1 MTICRTIVRWTIIA
15 GLALG
20 GVTLIIGPARV
31 ATAFDTIQEQ
41 AGNFVDQYIDVEEAR
56 ALRTQLHELAGVYP
70 DRIAEIRGEVARVN
84 TQILQ
89 FEHDSDVA
97 RRVVLMTGADLEQL
111 ALDVHSAEQSGIQTV
126 SLITGDEGVN
136 LEVAY
141 REGRRIQEIRETYQ
155 ERLVADRRQVEMLMT
170 QQERLSTLLEQI
182 EHEYA
187 DYQSQVWQLDRQID
201 SIERNDRLI
210 ALTAS
215 QQETLR
221 GFDAPGDMES
231 LRSIESRLAELSAV
245 QEGTLQSLTQQHRR
259 GEYEHRARVQVQ
271 GGAGPDGVT
280 TPTTSPFAEFLPRP
294 RQYDQGVHE
303 VSVASP
309 LLTTPL

>member
-1 MTICRTIVRWTIIA
+1 MTICRTIIRWTLIA

-20 GVTLIIGPARV
+20 GITLIIGPSRV
-31 ATAFDTIQEQ
+31 ATAFDTIQDQ

-56 ALRTQLHELAGVYP
+56 ALRTQLHKLAGVYP

-84 TQILQ
+84 TQIVQ

-97 RRVVLMTGADLEQL
+97 RRVVLMTGNDLERL
-111 ALDVHSAEQSGIQTV
+111 ALDVHSAEQSGVQTV
-126 SLITGDEGVN
+126 SLIAGDEGVN
-136 LEVAY
+136 LDIAY
-141 REGRRIQEIRETYQ
+141 REGRRIQEIRGTYQ

-187 DYQSQVWQLDRQID
+187 DY
-201 SIERNDRLI
+201 
-210 ALTAS
+210 LTAS

-245 QEGTLQSLTQQHRR
+245 QEGTLQSLTEQHRR

-271 GGAGPDGVT
+271 DGAGPDGVT

-294 RQYDQGVHE
+294 RQYDQEVHE
-303 VSVASP
+303 VSIASP

>member
-1 MTICRTIVRWTIIA
+1 MTICRTIVRWTLIS

-20 GVTLIIGPARV
+20 GIALIIGPARV
-31 ATAFDTIQEQ
+31 ATAFNTIQDQ

-84 TQILQ
+84 TQIAQ

-97 RRVVLMTGADLEQL
+97 RRVVLMTGADLERL
-111 ALDVHSAEQSGIQTV
+111 ALDVHAAEQFGVQTV
-126 SLITGDEGVN
+126 SLIAGDEGVN
-136 LEVAY
+136 LDIAY
-141 REGRRIQEIRETYQ
+141 KEGRRIQEIRGTYQ

-182 EHEYA
+182 EREYA

-201 SIERNDRLI
+201 AIERNDRLI
-210 ALTAS
+210 TLTAS

-231 LRSIESRLAELSAV
+231 LHSIESRLAELRAV
-245 QEGTLQSLTQQHRR
+245 QEGTLQSLTEQHQR
-259 GEYEHRARVQVQ
+259 GEYEHRARVQVLD
-271 GGAGPDGVT
+271 GAGPDGVT
-280 TPTTSPFAEFLPRP
+280 TPAASPFAEFLPRP
-294 RQYDQGVHE
+294 QQHDQTVHE
-303 VSVASP
+303 VSVAVP
-309 LLTTPL
+309 LLTTPS